1 VNLHR
6 ILLASAL
13 LLGVPASVFAQGAD
27 RARLDLGAKVYGSL
41 CTTCHGPSGDL
52 IAGVN
57 LSTSQ
62 FKTARNDLD
71 VMNVILKGVPG
82 TAMPANNLGN
92 ADLLA
97 VVAYMKVMKDYGAR
111 TVAVGDAVK
120 GKAVFEGG
128 GGCLSCHRVNHVGS
142 YLGPDLSE
150 IGGARSAAMLE
161 DALLDPVSNARPGNR
176 SIRAVRKNGEV
187 VTGRRL
193 NEDTWSVQIMDSKE
207 RLVSL
212 WKPDLKEYTV
222 IRSTMP
228 SFKDKLSTADRA
240 DVIAYLLSLKPAPLP
255 PGAGGRGTGAG
266 AGAGAGR
273 GRGAG
278 Q

>member
-1 VNLHR
+1 MAV
-6 ILLASAL
+6 ASFVA
-13 LLGVPASVFAQGAD
+13 GAAVSAAAQGAD
-27 RARLDLGAKVYGSL
+27 PARLDLGAKVYGSL

-52 IAGVN
+52 VAGVN
-57 LSTSQ
+57 LSTGQ
-62 FKTARNDLD
+62 FKRARTDLD
-71 VMNVILKGVPG
+71 VMNVILTGVPG

-97 VVAYMKVMKDYGAR
+97 VVAYIKVMKDYGSR
-111 TVAVGDAVK
+111 TVAVGDAAS
-120 GKAVFEGG
+120 GKTVFEGR
-128 GGCLSCHRVNHVGS
+128 GGCLGCHRVNHVGS

-161 DALLDPVSNARPGNR
+161 DTLLDPAGAARPGNR
-176 SIRAVRKNGEV
+176 SIRAVKRNGEI

-193 NEDTWSVQIMDSKE
+193 NEDTWTVQIMDSHEK
-207 RLVSL
+207 LVSL
-212 WKPDLKEYTV
+212 WKPDLQEYTV

-228 SFKDKLSTADRA
+228 SFKDALSTAERA

-255 PGAGGRGTGAG
+255 AAGRGANV
-266 AGAGAGR
+266 GAGR
-273 GRGAG
+273 GRGGA

>member
-6 ILLASAL
+6 LLFAAAL
-13 LLGVPASVFAQGAD
+13 LLGVAASVLAQGVD

-52 IAGVN
+52 VAGVN
-57 LSTSQ
+57 LSAGQ
-62 FKTARNDLD
+62 FKTATNDLD
-71 VMNVILKGVPG
+71 VMNTILNGVPG

-97 VVAYMKVMKDYGAR
+97 VVAYIKVMKDYGAR

-120 GKAVFEGG
+120 GKVVFDGG

-161 DALLDPVSNARPGNR
+161 DALMDPVSNARPGNR
-176 SIRAVRKNGEV
+176 SIRAVRKDGEV

-222 IRSTMP
+222 IPSTMT
-228 SFKDKLSTADRA
+228 SFKDKLSAADRA
-240 DVIAYLLSLKPAPLP
+240 DVVAYLLSLKPAPLP
-255 PGAGGRGTGAG
+255 PAAGGRGT
-266 AGAGAGR
+266 GAGAGR